1 MDKRPCTKMLLAVS
15 HAVTASWRKA
25 GLSVTVWRA
34 QAWGKLLLLTDLL
47 LSSWFPETTERALGS
62 FSLGLFVCVCLSVS
76 QQWFYGL
83 FHKLSFPATSCWCPR
98 SVWFLRFLCL
108 RTKKS
113 EVGKLRSAGLSFSCS
128 APPPQSPLRCSAFDL
143 RIPVEYEGQKANS
156 HSTLRCEYTSVSIQ
170 VDTKVWI
177 PQRVGPTLHVKDVW
191 MQDAGM
197 VWNLWLVFHGKDHRR
212 EEETSQS
219 GAICNY
225 SKWEKRPVAVH
236 KNVLIFFL
244 IASLCGVSEYAFSFF
259 GGF

>member
-1 MDKRPCTKMLLAVS
+1 MKESWPFCDCLKGTSMGEVTLANWPLVVILVSRDNRESTGLVFLGIVCVCVFVCFPAMVLWIVSQTILSCHILLMSQVSMILTILMLKNQEVWS
-15 HAVTASWRKA
+15 RKVEISWFIF
-25 GLSVTVWRA
+25 
-34 QAWGKLLLLTDLL
+34 LL
-47 LSSWFPETTERALGS
+47 LSPT
-62 FSLGLFVCVCLSVS
+62 
-76 QQWFYGL
+76 
-83 FHKLSFPATSCWCPR
+83 
-98 SVWFLRFLCL
+98 
-108 RTKKS
+108 
-113 EVGKLRSAGLSFSCS
+113 
-128 APPPQSPLRCSAFDL
+128 PQSPLRCSAFDL

>member
-1 MDKRPCTKMLLAVS
+1 MKESWPFCDCLKGTSMGEVTLANWPLVVILVSRDNRESTGLVFLGIVCVCVFVCFPAMVLWIVSQTILSCHILLMSQVSMILTILMLKNQEVWS
-15 HAVTASWRKA
+15 RKVEISWFIF
-25 GLSVTVWRA
+25 
-34 QAWGKLLLLTDLL
+34 LL
-47 LSSWFPETTERALGS
+47 LS
-62 FSLGLFVCVCLSVS
+62 
-76 QQWFYGL
+76 
-83 FHKLSFPATSCWCPR
+83 
-98 SVWFLRFLCL
+98 
-108 RTKKS
+108 
-113 EVGKLRSAGLSFSCS
+113 
-128 APPPQSPLRCSAFDL
+128 PPPQSPLRCSAFDL

>member
-1 MDKRPCTKMLLAVS
+1 MKESWPFCDCLKGTSMGEVTLANWPLVVILVSRDNRESTGLVFLGIVCVCVFVCFPAMVLWIVSQTILSCHILLMSQVSMILTILMLKNQEVWS
-15 HAVTASWRKA
+15 RKVEISWFIF
-25 GLSVTVWRA
+25 
-34 QAWGKLLLLTDLL
+34 LL
-47 LSSWFPETTERALGS
+47 LS
-62 FSLGLFVCVCLSVS
+62 
-76 QQWFYGL
+76 
-83 FHKLSFPATSCWCPR
+83 
-98 SVWFLRFLCL
+98 
-108 RTKKS
+108 
-113 EVGKLRSAGLSFSCS
+113 
-128 APPPQSPLRCSAFDL
+128 PPPPVPTTMFCLWPQNTSGIWGSKGEFPL
-143 RIPVEYEGQKANS
+143 
-156 HSTLRCEYTSVSIQ
+156 TLRCEYTSVSIQ

-259 GGF
+259 GGVLITQTE

>member
-1 MDKRPCTKMLLAVS
+1 MKESWPFCDCLKGTSMGEVTLANWPLVVILVSRDNRESTGLVFLGIVCVCVFVCFPAMVLWIVSQTILSCHILLMSQVSMILTILMLKNQEVWS
-15 HAVTASWRKA
+15 RKVEISWFIF
-25 GLSVTVWRA
+25 
-34 QAWGKLLLLTDLL
+34 LL
-47 LSSWFPETTERALGS
+47 LSP
-62 FSLGLFVCVCLSVS
+62 
-76 QQWFYGL
+76 
-83 FHKLSFPATSCWCPR
+83 
-98 SVWFLRFLCL
+98 
-108 RTKKS
+108 
-113 EVGKLRSAGLSFSCS
+113 
-128 APPPQSPLRCSAFDL
+128 PPPQSPLRCSAFDL